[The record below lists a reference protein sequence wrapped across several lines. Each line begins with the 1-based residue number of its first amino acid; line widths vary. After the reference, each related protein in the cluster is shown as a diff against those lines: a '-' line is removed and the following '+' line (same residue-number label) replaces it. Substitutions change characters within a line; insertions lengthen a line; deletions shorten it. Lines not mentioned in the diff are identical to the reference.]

1 MRSRLTRLAA
11 VAGLGLLLW
20 ARPEPAG
27 AFVWPNTA
35 ERVEQDLEKPELALR
50 RRAATRLLEL
60 PDAVGRRLTLKALK
74 DEDNEVRL
82 LAAQAALEL
91 EPKGAGELVA
101 GWLNDA
107 EKRVRLVACE
117 VLAISPS
124 KNAIMPLGR
133 VLGDPDPGVRVA
145 AARALGAS
153 AEKDAVMPLLGHLDD
168 KHPDVRE
175 AVIEALTELGDA
187 RAVAPI
193 IGKIQDSR
201 GPVRIAAA
209 GALGRFGDKRAVS
222 ALILALRD
230 TEREVRIKALES
242 LGALKAQD
250 ATLAI
255 VEALLDQ
262 QDVRVA
268 AVNALSRVGGER
280 ALDALMDQLAQS
292 ADQRSVIQAL
302 ARMGDAATAKLVQ
315 CLTGQTN
322 RTLTNGCA
330 AALVE
335 SKGAKSDQVIVD
347 ALRRGVVDA
356 RVGMLGLA
364 ELKSPLGL
372 PVVLA
377 FLSDDEPVVRRAAI
391 DAAGKLL
398 DPGKPDGRAVGPI
411 REALQAARDHKH
423 ERRALVAL
431 LGRTGSAR
439 AAQVLLPLARK
450 SDDLGLRVAAIESL
464 GMLGP
469 AKADSVLIDALRD
482 EHGSVRLAS
491 AVALS
496 RVASGKSASKLLEQ
510 FDKGAEQ
517 DRGALALALGGALEH
532 TKDARVLERAFSTLA
547 RTRGAERDALLEA
560 LGRNTL
566 PNTTQR
572 LVKLTRGA
580 AAVDRAKL
588 AEVLSRHPKA
598 RQALLELA
606 KDPDAA
612 VRANAV
618 WSLGGVAESGDA
630 GAVWKAVADSDP
642 AVAANATAAYA
653 RLAKR
658 TKSDAKP
665 KLCGVLSDARAYV
678 RANALAGLRLLGQRC
693 PGEPERAL
701 LRDDASDV
709 VRSKAANLLYDVQP
723 SAEDRRA
730 LVLCESSDPSSQVAV
745 ACEEAAEPIP
755 STEEPVTVFVVP
767 LGQTKPAARAPFTL
781 IRADGLLRTGLSD
794 RRGAVHEFAAP
805 RGYIELGVPVALV
818 K

>member
-1 MRSRLTRLAA
+1 MRSRFARLAIA
-11 VAGLGLLLW
+11 AGLGLSLW
-20 ARPEPAG
+20 GQPAAVH

-35 ERVEQDLEKPELALR
+35 ERVEQDLEKPQLALR

-124 KNAIMPLGR
+124 RNAIMPLGR

-209 GALGRFGDKRAVS
+209 GALGRFGDNRAVS

-230 TEREVRIKALES
+230 TEREVRIRALES

-255 VEALLDQ
+255 VEALSDQ
-262 QDVRVA
+262 QEVRVA
-268 AVNALSRVGGER
+268 AVDALSRVGGER

-302 ARMGDAATAKLVQ
+302 SRMGEAAHTKLVQ

-335 SKGAKSDQVIVD
+335 TRGPKSDQVIVD
-347 ALRRGVVDA
+347 ALRRGVVDP
-356 RVGMLGLA
+356 RIGMNGLA

-377 FLSDDEPVVRRAAI
+377 YLADDEPIVRRAAVE
-391 DAAGKLL
+391 AASELL

-411 REALQAARDHKH
+411 REALQAARDRKN

-439 AAQVLLPLARK
+439 AANVLLPLARK

-469 AKADSVLIDALRD
+469 AKADPVLIEALGD
-482 EHGSVRLAS
+482 DHGSVRLAA

-496 RVASGKSASKLLEQ
+496 RVAAGKSASQLLEQ
-510 FDKGAEQ
+510 FEKGAEQ
-517 DRGALALALGGALEH
+517 DRSALALALGGALQH
-532 TKDARVLERAFSTLA
+532 TKDAGVLERAFAALT

-560 LGRNTL
+560 LARNTE
-566 PNTTQR
+566 PSTTAR
-572 LVKLTRGA
+572 LIKLTQGA

-588 AEVLSRHPKA
+588 AEVLSRHGSA
-598 RQALLELA
+598 RQVLIALT
-606 KDPDAA
+606 KDPEAA
-612 VRANAV
+612 VRANAI
-618 WSLGGVAESGDA
+618 WSLGGVATAGDA
-630 GAVWKAVADSDP
+630 SALWKAVTDSDP
-642 AVAANATAAYA
+642 AVAANAVGAYA

-658 TKSDAKP
+658 AKLDAKP
-665 KLCGVLSDARAYV
+665 SLCAALSDARPYV

-693 PGEPERAL
+693 PSAPERKL
-701 LRDDASDV
+701 LRDDPSDV
-709 VRSKAANLLYDVQP
+709 VRAKAANLIFDVSP
-723 SAEDRRA
+723 TADDRRA
-730 LVLCESSDPSSQVAV
+730 LGHCESVDPSSQVAV
-745 ACEEAAEPIP
+745 ACGEAAEAIP
-755 STEEPVTVFVVP
+755 ATEEPVTVFVVP
-767 LGQTKPAARAPFTL
+767 LGQTKPAPRAPFTL
-781 IRADGLLRTGLSD
+781 IRADGLLRMGLSD
-794 RRGAVHEFAAP
+794 RRGAVYEFAAP
-805 RGYIELGVPVALV
+805 RGYVELGVPVALA